1 MIKNNNKQK
10 TNTKT
15 SNYVIQNKL
24 ELWSSFLL
32 AFFKLTKTKQQIII
46 KEKKTKRECDEF
58 RKGDIVGRAR
68 DRESESEE
76 RMSPRGEAKQEKGT
90 HEKERERES

>member
-1 MIKNNNKQK
+1 MQTHTTHTQVYMIKNNNKQK

-32 AFFKLTKTKQQIII
+32 AFFKLTKKQQI
-46 KEKKTKRECDEF
+46 K
-58 RKGDIVGRAR
+58 
-68 DRESESEE
+68 
-76 RMSPRGEAKQEKGT
+76 
-90 HEKERERES
+90 